1 MHYAVIAANTTIG
14 MIQEGRAEKAA
25 DAIKAMLSPNA
36 MVVRDGEQQVRVG
49 VY

>member
-1 MHYAVIAANTTIG
+1 MWVCIKGVVTH
-14 MIQEGRAEKAA
+14 RAQG
-25 DAIKAMLSPNA
+25 AIEAMLSPNA